1 MPELTS
7 YLDYILHL
15 NRHLP
20 ELATAHGNQIYLSL
34 FLVVFCETGLIVL
47 PFLPGDSLLFAA
59 GAVAASGAMDVST
72 LGLVLATAAIVG
84 DAVNYLAGYFFGYK
98 LHDRSFLRFINRK
111 HIERTHSYFEHY
123 GKMTI
128 IIARFVPIVR
138 TFAPFLAGVGS
149 MRYVEF
155 ATFNIIGGLL
165 WVGLLVGAGYGFGNI
180 PWVKDNFSVVVLSII
195 AVSVL
200 PLVIGYLRER
210 SAPAAPARKS

>member
-20 ELATAHGNQIYLSL
+20 ELAAAHGSQIYLSL
-34 FLVVFCETGLIVL
+34 FLVVFCETGLVVL

-59 GAVAASGAMDVST
+59 GAVAATGALDVST
-72 LGLVLATAAIVG
+72 LSLLLAAAAILG
-84 DAVNYLAGYFFGYK
+84 DAVNYLVGYFFGHK
-98 LHDRSFLRFINRK
+98 LHDRDFLRFIDRK
-111 HIERTHSYFEHY
+111 HIERTHGYFERY

-128 IIARFVPIVR
+128 VIARFVPIVR

-180 PWVKDNFSVVVLSII
+180 SWVKDNFSIVVLAII

-200 PLVIGYLRER
+200 PLVSGYLRER
-210 SAPAAPARKS
+210 SAQAAPARKD